1 MRNRQVSRKARNFCA
16 KPEIFSTET
25 HSYRKLAR
33 GNTPA
38 AGGSARR
45 DGIGRRGPD
54 LSKGIGGFGGSERE
68 DAMADGQGG
77 GALLF
82 LCLLGERRVLQS
94 SRASTPPAELRQG
107 GSSLQSTAGS
117 TSTVTNCRCPLLLP
131 HAGGARTGTAAD
143 AHSAVSRR
151 PCRRPCRRR
160 LIEVSNSNCSS
171 HAILFIVRAP
181 SDIFLSA
188 FSILACLLWMQ
199 MNSANISFFMELKKI
214 VCLNE
219 EAGVKPRLSRRRCSL
234 FRV

>member
-1 MRNRQVSRKARNFCA
+1 MSCA
-16 KPEIFSTET
+16 LPLPSWRMESTE
-25 HSYRKLAR
+25 
-33 GNTPA
+33 
-38 AGGSARR
+38 
-45 DGIGRRGPD
+45 
-54 LSKGIGGFGGSERE
+54 
-68 DAMADGQGG
+68 
-77 GALLF
+77 
-82 LCLLGERRVLQS
+82 S

-117 TSTVTNCRCPLLLP
+117 TSTVTNCRCPLLL
-131 HAGGARTGTAAD
+131 HARGARTGTAAD

-151 PCRRPCRRR
+151 PCRRP